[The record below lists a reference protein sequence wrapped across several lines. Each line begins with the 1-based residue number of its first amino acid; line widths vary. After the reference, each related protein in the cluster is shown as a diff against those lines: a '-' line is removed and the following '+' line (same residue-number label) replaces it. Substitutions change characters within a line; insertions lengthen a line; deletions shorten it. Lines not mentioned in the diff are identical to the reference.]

1 MKDIKNYILE
11 NIDNSKTS
19 LLEAKDI
26 HSKWKD
32 VAKKL
37 SKEDKEWIKK
47 YAIDE
52 KNNQIYTMEELEQ
65 RMWKGDLKD
74 EWDLMNNY
82 LIDHILTRDNGITQK
97 DVIDT
102 YSLARTGKQSMIE
115 VIAQTLY
122 MINKQLD

>member
-11 NIDNSKTS
+11 
-19 LLEAKDI
+19 AKSI

-47 YAIDE
+47 YAINE

-74 EWDLMNNY
+74 QIEDIY
-82 LIDHILTRDNGITQK
+82 DHLIDSILYEDNKITARDI
-97 DVIDT
+97 IDT
-102 YSLARTGKQSMIE
+102 YSLARTGKQSQIE
-115 VIAQTLY
+115 VIAQALY
-122 MINKQLD
+122 MINIQLD

>member
-11 NIDNSKTS
+11 NLDNSKT
-19 LLEAKDI
+19 LLEAKSI

-65 RMWKGDLKD
+65 RMWEGDLKN

-82 LIDHILTRDNGITQK
+82 LIDHILTRQNGITQR
-97 DVIDT
+97 DVINE
-102 YSLARTGKQSMIE
+102 YSLAKSGKQSMIE
-115 VIAQTLY
+115 VLAQTIY
-122 MINKQLD
+122 MINIQLD

>member
-11 NIDNSKTS
+11 
-19 LLEAKDI
+19 AKSI

-82 LIDHILTRDNGITQK
+82 LIDHILTRQNGITQR
-97 DVIDT
+97 DVIDE
-102 YSLARTGKQSMIE
+102 YSLAKSGKQSMIE
-115 VIAQTLY
+115 VLAQTIY
-122 MINKQLD
+122 MINMQLD

>member
-1 MKDIKNYILE
+1 MKELKLYITE
-11 NIDNSKTS
+11 SK
-19 LLEAKDI
+19 APN
-26 HSKWKD
+26 WKQ

-47 YAIDE
+47 YALDKE
-52 KNNQIYTMEELEQ
+52 HNQIFTMEELEQ

-74 EWDLMNNY
+74 QWDLMNNY

-102 YSLARTGKQSMIE
+102 YSLAKSGKQSMIE
-115 VIAQTLY
+115 VLAQTIY
-122 MINKQLD
+122 MINMKLD